1 MSFQCSLIFASSVEF
16 NISFEATFAYLV
28 GNLRPGNEKK
38 KRMKKPRSPT
48 TVKEKPRPRKVRMA
62 RCRSVES
69 RKIGGSR
76 KVLASET
83 MKHKR
88 DLA

>member
-1 MSFQCSLIFASSVEF
+1 MFEEASDDNVEEEE
-16 NISFEATFAYLV
+16 EAQGPSEDEEDPV
-28 GNLRPGNEKK
+28 EEEVKSNEKK